1 MTVDAESLFSD
12 LAQGG
17 PPLFFPDP
25 PAPVTF
31 NFDQGLASEETFPI
45 EDFKRLAVK
54 VLERDEG
61 RALEYISFDFD
72 DENQRII
79 YLSTYIELVLGY
91 TGLRDQLVTWLGRV
105 QGIDWLS
112 PESFIL
118 TSGSVQAIAMAIEAF
133 VNPGEG
139 ALVEAATFP
148 YAMRYMQMRGSD
160 LRTVAI
166 DSNGIDTDDLERQLV
181 RFQEDGVRPKLL
193 YVIPTFQ
200 LPTGV
205 VTPLERRQRIIA
217 LADEFDIVVLE
228 DNVYGDLRF
237 EGEPLPTLLNL
248 DTTGRVIQSH
258 SFSKILAPALRLG
271 WMAGRPEMIAG
282 LAAVRRDLGVSQWFA
297 RLVAEFMA
305 EDLLDDH
312 IVSANKVYKRKRDI
326 AAAAVSKYCEPYVSF
341 DNPSGG
347 FYLWLHIS
355 DEVDW
360 EAARD
365 EAAMN
370 GVFFRPGEVFMGEEE
385 GQRFLRLAFSHVG
398 DPELQRGI
406 EVLGKAIHSAAK

>member
-1 MTVDAESLFSD
+1 MSFDAESLFSN
-12 LAQGG
+12 LAEGG

-54 VLERDEG
+54 VLERDGG

-91 TGLRDQLVTWLGRV
+91 TGLREQLAAWLGAT
-105 QGIDWLS
+105 QQIDDLE
-112 PESFIL
+112 PDSFIV
-118 TSGSVQAIAMAIEAF
+118 TSGSVQAIAMAMEAF

-139 ALVEAATFP
+139 TLVEAATFP
-148 YAMRYMQMRGSD
+148 YAMRYMQMRD
-160 LRTVAI
+160 ADMRTVAI
-166 DSNGIDTDDLERQLV
+166 DSQGIDTDDLERRLIEF
-181 RFQEDGVRPKLL
+181 RKDGVRPKLL

-205 VTPLERRQRIIA
+205 VTPLERRRRILE
-217 LADEFDIVVLE
+217 LAEEFDIVVLE

-305 EDLLDDH
+305 EGRLDDH
-312 IVSANKVYKRKRDI
+312 IVSANAVYRRKRDL
-326 AAAAVSKYCEPYVSF
+326 AAKAVRQYCEPYVSF
-341 DNPSGG
+341 EEPSGG

-355 DEVDW
+355 EDVDW
-360 EAARD
+360 DAAQH

-370 GVFFRPGEVFMGEEE
+370 GVFFRPGEVFMGEED

-398 DPELQRGI
+398 DVELERGI
-406 EVLGKAIHSAAK
+406 EVLGKAIHSAVA